1 MTASRR
7 IICFINIGHAID
19 HMFMRAD
26 RELIALSLGGFI
38 AFGAGSVPAGWL
50 RHRWSRR
57 NMMAIFFS
65 ASALQQW
72 RPAFARMSWELAA
85 GLAAIG
91 LLAAIYH
98 PVGTAMLIAHA
109 ARRA

>member
-1 MTASRR
+1 
-7 IICFINIGHAID
+7 
-19 HMFMRAD
+19 
-26 RELIALSLGGFI
+26 
-38 AFGAGSVPAGWL
+38 
-50 RHRWSRR
+50 
-57 NMMAIFFS
+57 MMAIFFS

-98 PVGTAMLIAHA
+98 PVGTAMLVAHA

>member
-1 MTASRR
+1 
-7 IICFINIGHAID
+7 
-19 HMFMRAD
+19 
-26 RELIALSLGGFI
+26 
-38 AFGAGSVPAGWL
+38 
-50 RHRWSRR
+50 
-57 NMMAIFFS
+57 MMAIFFS

-98 PVGTAMLIAHA
+98 PVGTAMLVALPRVGPEIDISSVWGNLDLVFLPK
-109 ARRA
+109 RSNPLRLPLER